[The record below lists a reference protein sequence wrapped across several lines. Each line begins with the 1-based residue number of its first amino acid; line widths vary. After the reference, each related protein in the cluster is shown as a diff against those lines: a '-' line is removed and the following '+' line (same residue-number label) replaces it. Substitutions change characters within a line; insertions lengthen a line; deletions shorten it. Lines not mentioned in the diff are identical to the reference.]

1 MRSEDVKDAIN
12 YWTKWTQD
20 NGNNNYEI
28 AILKIWIKFERYLGD
43 VFFELFDWP
52 SIRNWIF
59 SKAKTLL

>member
-43 VFFELFDWP
+43 VFF
-52 SIRNWIF
+52 
-59 SKAKTLL
+59 